1 MGMLDLGRYKTAV
14 LAIAGFLVFVAAILA
29 INHTKV
35 GRIADNTSAVTALAR
50 LQAAPRSV
58 FDHGAAVAGA
68 LQAGEPI
75 DEAIEALRKQAASY
89 DQALL
94 GLKEAA
100 VSDGSGKSRVV
111 PALLSP
117 EAKQALGTAD
127 TLWAIYKTKLE
138 PILRFSGSP
147 YATETGGVEPA
158 PSAPAS
164 SAVAATEPA
173 NSAAIAKPDGATSA
187 VQYSPRGRRLQE
199 ALAELQDFG
208 ASSHEQLSQAV
219 SALTSLVDQ
228 DGQRQARVLR
238 LIQVG
243 GLAAA
248 VLLLGALFLYF
259 TRSLR
264 KEAQIVGRARKETA
278 DILRTVNEGLFL
290 LDKDMKLG
298 SERSLALN
306 SIFRRDDF
314 DNLTFDALLQQ
325 LVPDKTLKVA
335 MDYVALLWGDRVNE
349 KLVKTIN
356 PLSEVEVHFDNP
368 AGGFDTHYLDF
379 DFNRVKSAGSLSH
392 LLVTVND
399 VTKRVMLSRELQESQ
414 EKAQAQLDLL
424 LRILHVAPESLTG
437 FLTDAEVS
445 LKMVNA
451 ILKEPAREEHAF
463 RAKID
468 GIYRQVHAVKGEAA
482 ALGLKTVEQRAHAF
496 EESLSDMKS
505 RPSLSGSDFL
515 PLVVKLDDLF
525 NHLAQVRE
533 MLARLMDLHQAIAA
547 RHTPSEEMSAHKVNA
562 WLTGKHDQTMHMQA
576 MSPAAAPAPAV
587 ATPGAAFTPAAPE
600 TGGGNLDRT
609 LEELAQRIA
618 GSQAKQVAVHCT
630 GLDQVPDPYRRA
642 IKDITIQL
650 VRNAVVHGIESPE
663 QRRQAHKAETGSLQ
677 IDFAPRGT
685 DGFELIVQ
693 DDGRG
698 LQLERIKEVA
708 VERGLITT
716 GQAAV
721 LDPRQT
727 MALIFRPGFSTA
739 SEVSSDAGRGAGM
752 DLVRVLVAEL
762 GGRVGLA
769 SAGGRFSKFKI
780 WLPMVERA
788 AA

>member
-14 LAIAGFLVFVAAILA
+14 LAIAGFLAFVAAILA
-29 INHTKV
+29 VNHTKV
-35 GRIADNTSAVTALAR
+35 GQIAGNVSAVAALAQ
-50 LQAAPRSV
+50 LQSAPRSV
-58 FDHGAAVAGA
+58 FDHGAAVASA
-68 LQAGEPI
+68 LQAGQPI
-75 DEAIEALRKQAASY
+75 DGAIEALRNQAASY
-89 DQALL
+89 DRALQ
-94 GLKEAA
+94 GLTDAT
-100 VSDGSGKSRVV
+100 VSDGGGKSTVLPV
-111 PALLSP
+111 LQST
-117 EAKQALGTAD
+117 EAGQPLNTAG
-127 TLWAIYKTKLE
+127 TLWAAYKAKLE

-147 YATETGGVEPA
+147 YSTESVTAEPTA
-158 PSAPAS
+158 P
-164 SAVAATEPA
+164 
-173 NSAAIAKPDGATSA
+173 TSA
-187 VQYSPRGRRLQE
+187 STPPVDSATTTAEPVAPTPAVHYSPRGRRLQQ
-199 ALAELQDFG
+199 AVVELQDFG
-208 ASSHEQLSQAV
+208 VGSYPQLSQA
-219 SALTSLVDQ
+219 TSLLIALVDQ
-228 DGQRQARVLR
+228 DSRHQARVLR
-238 LIQVG
+238 LIQIG
-243 GLAAA
+243 GLGGA
-248 VLLLGALFLYF
+248 VLLLSALFLYF

-264 KEAQIVGRARKETA
+264 KEEQVVGRARKETA

-290 LDKDMKLG
+290 LDKDLKLG

-314 DNLTFDALLQQ
+314 DNLSFDALLQQ

-335 MDYVALLWGDRVNE
+335 MDYVALLWGERVNE

-424 LRILHVAPESLTG
+424 LRILHVAPENLTG
-437 FLTDAEVS
+437 FLTDSEVS

-496 EESLSDMKS
+496 EESLSDMKT

-547 RHTPSEEMSAHKVNA
+547 RQAPGEILASHKVEA
-562 WLTGKHDQTMHMQA
+562 LLTGQHDRTLQVQVTPP
-576 MSPAAAPAPAV
+576 PASSASVPAPAPA
-587 ATPGAAFTPAAPE
+587 ATRAPSLTE
-600 TGGGNLDRT
+600 TGAGLDHT
-609 LEELAQRIA
+609 LAELAQRMA
-618 GSQAKQVAVHCT
+618 GSQAKRVAVQCT
-630 GLDQVPDPYRRA
+630 GLDQVPEPYRRA

-650 VRNAVVHGIESPE
+650 VRNAVAHGIETPE

-677 IDFAPRGT
+677 IEFVQREAE
-685 DGFELIVQ
+685 GFELVVQ

-708 VERGLITT
+708 IERGLLTPA
-716 GQAAV
+716 QAAL

-727 MALIFRPGFSTA
+727 MALIFRPGFSTTN
-739 SEVSSDAGRGAGM
+739 EVSSDAGRGAGM

-780 WLPMVERA
+780 WLPSVERA